1 MHASTRSERSELRK
15 KFNRISSVFV
25 IMKQF
30 TLVQSTK
37 LTSLSLTLSLSCL
50 SLFSLIMD
58 GFRTTERL
66 QRAMHLVASSSD
78 DCYDSSTDIE
88 EEKEKQRQVL
98 EVVEKCKLYE
108 HATVI
113 PYEFI
118 KALSSL
124 CVQIA
129 AKRESKGGKEE
140 YMIHN
145 LLRGSEVLF
154 KAPKKRA
161 PKTPEFAR
169 KLDRIRERL
178 EEEKYEAMVADVT
191 KATGI
196 SEKSAR
202 ERRTSSIGYLIRND
216 LGMAV
221 HVMTLM
227 AACFVGGFIAGAHVF
242 PEFGWEIHFV
252 CGTVGAICCLFMEA
266 ALFIVRGVR
275 EDERDQKNR
284 EQQDADGSMITKSKN
299 EFANNSRSSNNDS
312 TMKKEN

>member
-1 MHASTRSERSELRK
+1 
-15 KFNRISSVFV
+15 
-25 IMKQF
+25 
-30 TLVQSTK
+30 
-37 LTSLSLTLSLSCL
+37 
-50 SLFSLIMD
+50 MD

-145 LLRGSEVLF
+145 LLRGSEVIF

-216 LGMAV
+216 LGIAV

-275 EDERDQKNR
+275 EDERDERKRQHR
-284 EQQDADGSMITKSKN
+284 DADRTSAKN
-299 EFANNSRSSNNDS
+299 NILNSSSNNNS
-312 TMKKEN
+312 MKKEN

>member
-1 MHASTRSERSELRK
+1 
-15 KFNRISSVFV
+15 
-25 IMKQF
+25 
-30 TLVQSTK
+30 
-37 LTSLSLTLSLSCL
+37 
-50 SLFSLIMD
+50 MD

-145 LLRGSEVLF
+145 LLRGSEVIF

-242 PEFGWEIHFV
+242 QNLDGKYILCAGRWV
-252 CGTVGAICCLFMEA
+252 QYAACLWRRRSLSCVAFEKTKETKR
-266 ALFIVRGVR
+266 IV
-275 EDERDQKNR
+275 
-284 EQQDADGSMITKSKN
+284 
-299 EFANNSRSSNNDS
+299 NSR
-312 TMKKEN
+312 MQMVV

>member
-1 MHASTRSERSELRK
+1 
-15 KFNRISSVFV
+15 
-25 IMKQF
+25 
-30 TLVQSTK
+30 
-37 LTSLSLTLSLSCL
+37 
-50 SLFSLIMD
+50 MD

-78 DCYDSSTDIE
+78 NCYDSSTDKE

-145 LLRGSEVLF
+145 LLRGSEVIF

>member
-1 MHASTRSERSELRK
+1 
-15 KFNRISSVFV
+15 
-25 IMKQF
+25 
-30 TLVQSTK
+30 
-37 LTSLSLTLSLSCL
+37 
-50 SLFSLIMD
+50 MD

-145 LLRGSEVLF
+145 LLRGSEVIF

-169 KLDRIRERL
+169 KLERLRERL
-178 EEEKYEAMVADVT
+178 EEEKYEAMVADVS
-191 KATGI
+191 KATGGDF

-216 LGMAV
+216 LGLAV

-227 AACFVGGFIAGAHVF
+227 AACFVGGFIVGARVF
-242 PEFGWEIHFV
+242 PDFGWEIHFA

-275 EDERDQKNR
+275 EDERDS
-284 EQQDADGSMITKSKN
+284 A
-299 EFANNSRSSNNDS
+299 
-312 TMKKEN
+312 MKKEN